1 MSDRIEIL
9 KNSVNNAIR
18 AICPERAILWTEYYK
33 NKLNRNKP
41 VEIQA
46 AEAMCYVLQN
56 KSIEIYPDELV
67 VGNYTSHRVG
77 GIIYPEKAGLSALA
91 EIFTFHKRKVNP
103 LSTSRGDRFRLFSI
117 IPFWLNRN
125 VLYIAPIK
133 KPLSLFIVRL
143 SSSESR
149 EAVFLSNQ

>member
-1 MSDRIEIL
+1 
-9 KNSVNNAIR
+9 
-18 AICPERAILWTEYYK
+18 
-33 NKLNRNKP
+33 
-41 VEIQA
+41 
-46 AEAMCYVLQN
+46 
-56 KSIEIYPDELV
+56 
-67 VGNYTSHRVG
+67 VG

-143 SSSESR
+143 SSLESR

>member
-77 GIIYPEKAGLSALA
+77 GIIYPEKAGLSASIGRINAVIDSCA
-91 EIFTFHKRKVNP
+91 EGPWRSFAAFFGGIR
-103 LSTSRGDRFRLFSI
+103 
-117 IPFWLNRN
+117 
-125 VLYIAPIK
+125 
-133 KPLSLFIVRL
+133 SL
-143 SSSESR
+143 
-149 EAVFLSNQ
+149 

>member
-91 EIFTFHKRKVNP
+91 NQWSCQYSLPSQSGP
-103 LSTSRGDRFRLFSI
+103 L
-117 IPFWLNRN
+117 N
-125 VLYIAPIK
+125 YH
-133 KPLSLFIVRL
+133 
-143 SSSESR
+143 SS
-149 EAVFLSNQ
+149 